1 MNSRLIPT
9 LAALAMIGLGR
20 APAPAPVR
28 SETVVVHNGTVALH
42 GLLFRP
48 PGGGPF
54 PAILLN
60 HGSGR
65 TPEEL
70 ARFGPYEQN
79 AETLG
84 PVFARHG
91 YVFLYLFRRGVGPSA
106 DQGKSSV
113 DLMNAEQA
121 AHGLEVR
128 NALQLDLLEHREM
141 DDAEAALAFLRALPG
156 VDARDMAL
164 VGQSFGGSLTLLM
177 AARDPTLR
185 AAVVFSAAGYSWDR
199 SRDLRQRLI
208 AAADHVSM
216 PVFFIHAEIDYS
228 LAPGKSLDAELTR
241 LGKPHRL
248 AIYPAAGE
256 TPEQGHDFLYRHVP
270 VWEPDVFAFLARY
283 MR

>member
-1 MNSRLIPT
+1 MDSRQRGVQEPVPQAEDRSVGADAEREREHRDGGEAGSRQKRAQRVAQILEHGVRSSGPRTPRDFGTAYTVGIRSPAGLVMNSRLLPT

-20 APAPAPVR
+20 APAPAQVR

-91 YVFLYLFRRGVGPSA
+91 YVFLYLFRRGVGPYA
-106 DQGKSSV
+106 DQGKRCV
-113 DLMNAEQA
+113 DLMTAEQDDQ
-121 AHGLEVR
+121 GLESR
-128 NALQLDLLEHREM
+128 I
-141 DDAEAALAFLRALPG
+141 
-156 VDARDMAL
+156 
-164 VGQSFGGSLTLLM
+164 TL
-177 AARDPTLR
+177 
-185 AAVVFSAAGYSWDR
+185 
-199 SRDLRQRLI
+199 
-208 AAADHVSM
+208 
-216 PVFFIHAEIDYS
+216 
-228 LAPGKSLDAELTR
+228 
-241 LGKPHRL
+241 
-248 AIYPAAGE
+248 
-256 TPEQGHDFLYRHVP
+256 
-270 VWEPDVFAFLARY
+270 
-283 MR
+283 